1 MNLVT
6 SIYSGLGHGFY
17 GYGMSVIFKPLSADL
32 GLSRAATSF
41 ATGIGRLQGSIE
53 APITGWLSDR
63 FGSRWVI
70 VTGTAI
76 ASIGLAL
83 MNFITAPWAYYVVWG
98 VIIAIGTNL
107 ALTIAVDKALTDW
120 FIRKR
125 GFSLGIRFVIIGI
138 VGVVVLPVI
147 GWLVSTQGW
156 RAACLVWAAVMA
168 TGVPLQWYFVRQ
180 RRPEYYGLLPDGAT
194 VDSSPSGE
202 DSEQMIERGIEYA
215 AESEEVEFTLRQAIK
230 TPAYWLLTLAWIFA
244 MALNGAFNIHC
255 IPFLTDMGI
264 DETVASGMMAL
275 MVFFTVPARFVGGI
289 LADRVRKRRLPL
301 LIAAAFMFQSLGVTT
316 FLLHQSTVTVYILLV
331 LIGFGSGAPTPLRLT
346 MGGRYFGRKAFAS
359 IQGSSMV
366 FAAPVAFLSP
376 VYAGWVYDT
385 TGNYTGA
392 FIVLASLSAFAAFLM
407 LLMRPPKPPAEVT
420 DIRKFL

>member
-17 GYGMSVIFKPLSADL
+17 GYGMSVIFKPLASDL

-53 APITGWLSDR
+53 APVTGWLSDR
-63 FGSRWVI
+63 FGPKWVI
-70 VTGTAI
+70 VIGTAI

-83 MNFITAPWAYYVVWG
+83 MNFINSTWTYYLVWG

-107 ALTIAVDKALTDW
+107 ALTIAVDKALADW

-156 RAACLVWAAVMA
+156 RIACLVWAVVMA
-168 TGVPLQWYFVRQ
+168 TGVPLQWYFVKQ
-180 RRPEYYGLLPDGAT
+180 RRPEYYGLLPDGAS
-194 VDSSPSGE
+194 VDSDPSGV
-202 DSEQMIERGIEYA
+202 DSEMMIERGIEYA

-255 IPFLTDMGI
+255 IPFLINTHIGK
-264 DETVASGMMAL
+264 
-275 MVFFTVPARFVGGI
+275 
-289 LADRVRKRRLPL
+289 KRDT
-301 LIAAAFMFQSLGVTT
+301 MDVE
-316 FLLHQSTVTVYILLV
+316 
-331 LIGFGSGAPTPLRLT
+331 AP
-346 MGGRYFGRKAFAS
+346 M
-359 IQGSSMV
+359 
-366 FAAPVAFLSP
+366 
-376 VYAGWVYDT
+376 D
-385 TGNYTGA
+385 YTLKNPGYG
-392 FIVLASLSAFAAFLM
+392 
-407 LLMRPPKPPAEVT
+407 
-420 DIRKFL
+420 